1 MKLSE
6 ASLRKVVRS
15 LLINE
20 MHEEPMHRTMSGE
33 MVPFGCPDCIDDLHA
48 RIEDMSY
55 SRDGQQRGSAS
66 RASYNGLLSTLRK
79 ALRQAVKVTPEEQVI
94 QVVPDAGMLVPEP
107 EAEIVDSEEIVLEI
121 PPSS

>member
-6 ASLRKVVRS
+6 HALRKIVRG

-20 MHEEPMHRTMSGE
+20 MHEEPMHRTMGGD
-33 MVPFGCPDCIDDLHA
+33 MVPFGCPECIDDLHS

-55 SRDGQQRGSAS
+55 NRDSQSRGSAS

-79 ALRQAVKVTPEEQVI
+79 ALRQAVKVTPEEQVA
-94 QVVPDAGMLVPEP
+94 QVGPDVEIVIPELEP
-107 EAEIVDSEEIVLEI
+107 EIVDSEEIVLEI

>member
-1 MKLSE
+1 MLSE
-6 ASLRKVVRS
+6 LALRKVVRR

-20 MHEEPMHRTMSGE
+20 MHEEPMHRTMTGE
-33 MVPFGCPDCIDDLHA
+33 MVPFGCPECIDDLHS

-55 SRDGQQRGSAS
+55 NRDSQSRGTAS

-79 ALRQAVKVTPEEQVI
+79 ALRQAVKVTPEEQI
-94 QVVPDAGMLVPEP
+94 AQVGPDVEMAVPELEP
-107 EAEIVDSEEIVLEI
+107 EIIDSEEIVLEI

>member
-1 MKLSE
+1 MLSE
-6 ASLRKVVRS
+6 SALRKIVRG

-20 MHEEPMHRTMSGE
+20 MHEEPMHRTMDGG
-33 MVPFGCPDCIDDLHA
+33 MVPFGCPECIDDLHA

-55 SRDGQQRGSAS
+55 SRDNQSRGSAS

-79 ALRQAVKVTPEEQVI
+79 ALRKAAKTTPEEQVV
-94 QVVPDAGMLVPEP
+94 QVVPDVEVVVPELGP
-107 EAEIVDSEEIVLEI
+107 EIVGSEEIVLEI